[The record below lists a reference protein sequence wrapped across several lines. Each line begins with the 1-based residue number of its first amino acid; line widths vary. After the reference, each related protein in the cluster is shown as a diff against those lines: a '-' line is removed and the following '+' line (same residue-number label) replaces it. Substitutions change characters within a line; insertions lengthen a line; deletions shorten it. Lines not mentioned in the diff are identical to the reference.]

1 MSAFIN
7 SNTNKRYDIEF
18 IEISFIYKI
27 FIESNEN

>member
-1 MSAFIN
+1 MSGFIN
-7 SNTNKRYDIEF
+7 SDTNKRYDIEF